1 MLCAGAENHR
11 IAATNAVYACTFEAT
26 FMKSVTKSSTYQRLA
41 WVLIALLAIP
51 QASFQPAARMSNEV
65 RTVVID
71 AGHGGTDPGNLGTR
85 RYKKAEK
92 DVSLAVALK
101 VEQYIKQRFPDI
113 KVVMTRRTDTYPTL
127 HERTVIANR
136 AQGDVFISIH
146 CDAAENRSAYGSS
159 TYVMG
164 KDHDDENRVAMRE
177 NSVILQEDN
186 QDVYEGFDPS
196 KPESYIML
204 TMFQYAFIQQSVE
217 LAQTVQNAFRN
228 DVGRKDRGVRQQPL
242 YVTSR
247 TAMPA
252 ILIELGFLTNSAEED
267 FLMTDD
273 GQDQMAQAIARS
285 FAQYKVRREGGIPN
299 EAPVT
304 AKPTVPAPTAVPTV
318 VPAVEAPAQAPAE
331 VATTKPATP
340 QPTAPEPVATEAAP
354 VVSDVF
360 YSVQLSVSGL
370 LKSPSEEP
378 FNALPG
384 VFYVKDGRLY
394 RYLAGRHTS
403 REVAVAALAQARAK
417 GFPDA
422 FLVAYRGT
430 ARITLDEAEQAL
442 KKP

>member
-1 MLCAGAENHR
+1 
-11 IAATNAVYACTFEAT
+11 
-26 FMKSVTKSSTYQRLA
+26 VTKSSTYQRLA
-41 WVLIALLAIP
+41 LVLIALLAIP
-51 QASFQPAARMSNEV
+51 QSGFQPAARMSDEV

-101 VEQYIKQRFPDI
+101 VEQYIKERFPDI
-113 KVVMTRRTDTYPTL
+113 KVVMTRRTDIYPTL

-217 LAQTVQNAFRN
+217 LAQNVQNAFRD

-247 TAMPA
+247 TAMPS
-252 ILIELGFLTNSAEED
+252 ILIELGFLTNSTEED
-267 FLMTDD
+267 FLMTEE
-273 GQDQMAQAIARS
+273 GQDQMARAISRS
-285 FAQYKVRREGGIPN
+285 FAQYKVKREGGSTAAAAAKTPPASAPASTPAA
-299 EAPVT
+299 EAVRANAPETLPLTELVKQT
-304 AKPTVPAPTAVPTV
+304 EPAAVEVPAAVASVARTTEPGSATPTLAPPVSSPAPAS
-318 VPAVEAPAQAPAE
+318 VPASAPASA
-331 VATTKPATP
+331 
-340 QPTAPEPVATEAAP
+340 
-354 VVSDVF
+354 VF
-360 YSVQLSVSGL
+360 FSIQLSVSAL
-370 LKSPSEEP
+370 EKSTTEAP
-378 FNALPG
+378 FSSLRD
-384 VFYVKDGRLY
+384 VFVVKDGRLF
-394 RYLAGRHTS
+394 RYLQGHFGSRASAVEGLNAVRQAGF
-403 REVAVAALAQARAK
+403 A
-417 GFPDA
+417 DA
-422 FLVAYRGT
+422 FVVAYRGS
-430 ARITLDEAEQAL
+430 ARITLDEADQAL
-442 KKP
+442 KP

>member
-1 MLCAGAENHR
+1 
-11 IAATNAVYACTFEAT
+11 
-26 FMKSVTKSSTYQRLA
+26 
-41 WVLIALLAIP
+41 
-51 QASFQPAARMSNEV
+51 MSNEV

-204 TMFQYAFIQQSVE
+204 TMFQYA
-217 LAQTVQNAFRN
+217 
-228 DVGRKDRGVRQQPL
+228 
-242 YVTSR
+242 
-247 TAMPA
+247 
-252 ILIELGFLTNSAEED
+252 
-267 FLMTDD
+267 
-273 GQDQMAQAIARS
+273 
-285 FAQYKVRREGGIPN
+285 
-299 EAPVT
+299 
-304 AKPTVPAPTAVPTV
+304 
-318 VPAVEAPAQAPAE
+318 
-331 VATTKPATP
+331 
-340 QPTAPEPVATEAAP
+340 
-354 VVSDVF
+354 
-360 YSVQLSVSGL
+360 
-370 LKSPSEEP
+370 
-378 FNALPG
+378 
-384 VFYVKDGRLY
+384 
-394 RYLAGRHTS
+394 
-403 REVAVAALAQARAK
+403 
-417 GFPDA
+417 
-422 FLVAYRGT
+422 
-430 ARITLDEAEQAL
+430 
-442 KKP
+442 

>member
-1 MLCAGAENHR
+1 M
-11 IAATNAVYACTFEAT
+11 
-26 FMKSVTKSSTYQRLA
+26 
-41 WVLIALLAIP
+41 AIP
-51 QASFQPAARMSNEV
+51 QSGFQPAARMSDQV

-71 AGHGGTDPGNLGTR
+71 AGHGGKDPGNLGTR
-85 RYKKAEK
+85 RYKKTEK
-92 DVSLAVALK
+92 DVSLSVALK

-113 KVVMTRRTDTYPTL
+113 KVVMTRRDDSYPTL

-186 QDVYEGFDPS
+186 QEVYEGFDPT

-228 DVGRKDRGVRQQPL
+228 DVGRKDRGVKQQPL

-267 FLMTDD
+267 YLMTDD

-285 FAQYKVRREGGIPN
+285 FAQYKVRREGGTAS
-299 EAPVT
+299 EPVV
-304 AKPTVPAPTAVPTV
+304 PPAPKPEVRLPEPAAQEVPK
-318 VPAVEAPAQAPAE
+318 VEAPTQ
-331 VATTKPATP
+331 
-340 QPTAPEPVATEAAP
+340 EAAP
-354 VVSDVF
+354 VVTESKPASEAPTNAAASDVYF
-360 YSVQLSVSGL
+360 TVQLSVSGIQ
-370 LKSPSEEP
+370 KSTSESP
-378 FNALPG
+378 FDAIRG
-384 VFYVKDGRLY
+384 VFFVKDGRLY
-394 RYLAGRHTS
+394 RYLYGRFGS
-403 REVAVAALAQARAK
+403 RDDAYKALQEARQK

-422 FLVAYRGT
+422 FMVAYRGT
-430 ARITLDEAEQAL
+430 ARITLDEADQAL

>member
-1 MLCAGAENHR
+1 
-11 IAATNAVYACTFEAT
+11 
-26 FMKSVTKSSTYQRLA
+26 MKSVTKSSTYQRLA
-41 WVLIALLAIP
+41 FVLIALMAIP
-51 QASFQPAARMSNEV
+51 QSGFQPAARMSDQV

-71 AGHGGTDPGNLGTR
+71 AGHGGKDPGNLGTR
-85 RYKKAEK
+85 RYKKSEK
-92 DVSLAVALK
+92 DVSLSVALK

-113 KVVMTRRTDTYPTL
+113 KVVMTRRDDSYPTL

-186 QDVYEGFDPS
+186 QDVYEGFDPT

-228 DVGRKDRGVRQQPL
+228 DVGRKDRGVKQQPL

-267 FLMTDD
+267 YLMTDD

-285 FAQYKVRREGGIPN
+285 FAQYKVRREGGT
-299 EAPVT
+299 APAVEPIVPPTPKPEVRQPEPATQEVPKIET
-304 AKPTVPAPTAVPTV
+304 AKPDPAPV
-318 VPAVEAPAQAPAE
+318 VAE
-331 VATTKPATP
+331 TKPA
-340 QPTAPEPVATEAAP
+340 PVFASANAAT
-354 VVSDVF
+354 SDVYF
-360 YSVQLSVSGL
+360 TVQLSVSGL
-370 LKSPSEEP
+370 LKSPSESP
-378 FNALPG
+378 FDAIRG

-394 RYLAGRHTS
+394 RYLYGRFATRDDAHK
-403 REVAVAALAQARAK
+403 ALQEARQK

-422 FLVAYRGT
+422 FMVAYRGT
-430 ARITLDEAEQAL
+430 SRITLDEADQAL

>member
-1 MLCAGAENHR
+1 
-11 IAATNAVYACTFEAT
+11 
-26 FMKSVTKSSTYQRLA
+26 
-41 WVLIALLAIP
+41 
-51 QASFQPAARMSNEV
+51 MSNEV

-101 VEQYIKQRFPDI
+101 VEQYIKERFPDI
-113 KVVMTRRTDTYPTL
+113 KVVMTRRTDVYPTL

-217 LAQTVQNAFRN
+217 LAQNVQNAFRD

-252 ILIELGFLTNSAEED
+252 ILIELGFLTNSTEED
-267 FLMTDD
+267 FLMTDE
-273 GQDQMAQAIARS
+273 GQDQMARAISRS
-285 FAQYKVRREGGIPN
+285 FAQYKVRREGGSASAEAFKAPTKPAVAPPAAETPAPVALTELVKQTEPAVV
-299 EAPVT
+299 EAPAPVKEVAAQT
-304 AKPTVPAPTAVPTV
+304 ATPLPTSTPLTELPKEANPAPTA
-318 VPAVEAPAQAPAE
+318 APA
-331 VATTKPATP
+331 
-340 QPTAPEPVATEAAP
+340 AA
-354 VVSDVF
+354 VSNDVYF
-360 YSVQLSVSGL
+360 SIQLSVSAL
-370 LKSPSEEP
+370 EKSLRESPFSNLSE
-378 FNALPG
+378 
-384 VFYVKDGRLY
+384 VFVLKDGRLF
-394 RYLAGRHTS
+394 RYLQGRYASRAAAIAGLN
-403 REVAVAALAQARAK
+403 AARQA
-417 GFPDA
+417 GFADA
-422 FLVAYRGT
+422 FVVAYKGS
-430 ARITLDEAEQAL
+430 ARITLDEADQAL
-442 KKP
+442 KP

>member
-1 MLCAGAENHR
+1 
-11 IAATNAVYACTFEAT
+11 
-26 FMKSVTKSSTYQRLA
+26 MKSVTKSSTYQRLA
-41 WVLIALLAIP
+41 FVLIALMAIP
-51 QASFQPAARMSNEV
+51 QSGFQPAARMSDQV

-71 AGHGGTDPGNLGTR
+71 AGHGGKDPGNLGTR
-85 RYKKAEK
+85 RYKKTEK

-113 KVVMTRRTDTYPTL
+113 KVVMTRRDDSYPTL

-186 QDVYEGFDPS
+186 QDVYEGFDPT

-204 TMFQYAFIQQSVE
+204 TMFQYAFIQQSVD

-228 DVGRKDRGVRQQPL
+228 DVGRKDRGVKQQPL

-267 FLMTDD
+267 YLMTDD
-273 GQDQMAQAIARS
+273 GQDQMALAIARS
-285 FAQYKVRREGGIPN
+285 FAQYKVRREGGTAT
-299 EAPVT
+299 EPVV
-304 AKPTVPAPTAVPTV
+304 PPAPKP
-318 VPAVEAPAQAPAE
+318 E
-331 VATTKPATP
+331 VSL
-340 QPTAPEPVATEAAP
+340 PEPVALEVPKVETPKVEAAP
-354 VVSDVF
+354 VVAEAKPTPIEVPANAAVSDVYF
-360 YSVQLSVSGL
+360 TVQLSVSGL
-370 LKSPSEEP
+370 QKSTSESP
-378 FNALPG
+378 FDAIRG
-384 VFYVKDGRLY
+384 VFFVKDGRLF
-394 RYLAGRHTS
+394 RYLYGRFSS
-403 REVAVAALAQARAK
+403 RDDAYKALQEARQK

-422 FLVAYRGT
+422 FMVAYRGT
-430 ARITLDEAEQAL
+430 ARITLDEADQAL

>member
-1 MLCAGAENHR
+1 
-11 IAATNAVYACTFEAT
+11 
-26 FMKSVTKSSTYQRLA
+26 MKSVTKSSTYQRLA
-41 WVLIALLAIP
+41 FVLIALMAIP
-51 QASFQPAARMSNEV
+51 QSGFQPAARMSDQV

-71 AGHGGTDPGNLGTR
+71 AGHGGKDPGNLGTR
-85 RYKKAEK
+85 RYKKTEK

-113 KVVMTRRTDTYPTL
+113 KVVMTRRDDSYPTL

-186 QDVYEGFDPS
+186 QDVYEGFDPT

-228 DVGRKDRGVRQQPL
+228 DVGRKDRGVKQQPL

-267 FLMTDD
+267 YLMTDD

-285 FAQYKVRREGGIPN
+285 FAQYKVRREGGTAT
-299 EAPVT
+299 EPVV
-304 AKPTVPAPTAVPTV
+304 PPAPKP
-318 VPAVEAPAQAPAE
+318 E
-331 VATTKPATP
+331 VSL
-340 QPTAPEPVATEAAP
+340 PEPVALEVPKVETPKVEAAP
-354 VVSDVF
+354 VVAEAKPTPIEVPANAAVSDVYF
-360 YSVQLSVSGL
+360 TVQLSVSGL
-370 LKSPSEEP
+370 QKSTSESP
-378 FNALPG
+378 FDAIRG
-384 VFYVKDGRLY
+384 VFFVKDGRLF
-394 RYLAGRHTS
+394 RYLYGRFSS
-403 REVAVAALAQARAK
+403 RDDAYKALQDARQK

-422 FLVAYRGT
+422 FMVAYRGT
-430 ARITLDEAEQAL
+430 ARITLDEADQAL

>member
-1 MLCAGAENHR
+1 
-11 IAATNAVYACTFEAT
+11 
-26 FMKSVTKSSTYQRLA
+26 MKSVTKSSTYQRLA
-41 WVLIALLAIP
+41 LVLIALMAIP
-51 QASFQPAARMSNEV
+51 QSGFQPAARMSDQV

-71 AGHGGTDPGNLGTR
+71 AGHGGKDPGNLGTR
-85 RYKKAEK
+85 RYKKTEK

-101 VEQYIKQRFPDI
+101 VEQYIKQRFPEI
-113 KVVMTRRTDTYPTL
+113 KVVMTRRDDSYPTL

-186 QDVYEGFDPS
+186 QDVYEGFDPT

-228 DVGRKDRGVRQQPL
+228 DVGRKDRGVKQQPL

-247 TAMPA
+247 TAMPS

-267 FLMTDD
+267 FLITEE

-285 FAQYKVRREGGIPN
+285 FAQYKVRREGGS
-299 EAPVT
+299 
-304 AKPTVPAPTAVPTV
+304 
-318 VPAVEAPAQAPAE
+318 
-331 VATTKPATP
+331 
-340 QPTAPEPVATEAAP
+340 APEPKPDVEKPAVKLPEPSPQVVETAPKKPEASAPTETITAP
-354 VVSDVF
+354 VPNEPTTSVAASDVYF
-360 YSVQLSVSGL
+360 TVQLSVSGL
-370 LKSPSEEP
+370 LKSTSESP
-378 FNALPG
+378 FDALRG
-384 VFYVKDGRLY
+384 VFHVKDGRLY
-394 RYLAGRHTS
+394 RYLYGRYAS
-403 REVAVAALAQARAK
+403 RDSAHGALQEARQK

-422 FLVAYRGT
+422 FMVAYRGT
-430 ARITLDEAEQAL
+430 SRITLDEADQAL

>member
-1 MLCAGAENHR
+1 
-11 IAATNAVYACTFEAT
+11 
-26 FMKSVTKSSTYQRLA
+26 MKSVTKSSTYQRLA
-41 WVLIALLAIP
+41 WVLIALLAVP
-51 QASFQPAARMSNEV
+51 HTGFQPAARMSDQV

-71 AGHGGTDPGNLGTR
+71 AGHGGKDPGNLGTR
-85 RYKKAEK
+85 RYKKSEK
-92 DVSLAVALK
+92 DVSLSVALK

-113 KVVMTRRTDTYPTL
+113 KVVMTRRDDSYPTL

-186 QDVYEGFDPS
+186 QDVYEGFDPT

-228 DVGRKDRGVRQQPL
+228 DVGRKDRGVKQQPL

-285 FAQYKVRREGGIPN
+285 FAQYKVRREGGT
-299 EAPVT
+299 APAAEPVVPATPKPEVRQPEPAAQEVPKIET
-304 AKPTVPAPTAVPTV
+304 AKPDPAPVITESKP
-318 VPAVEAPAQAPAE
+318 APAE
-331 VATTKPATP
+331 TSSN
-340 QPTAPEPVATEAAP
+340 AAA
-354 VVSDVF
+354 SDVYF
-360 YSVQLSVSGL
+360 TVQLSVSGL
-370 LKSPSEEP
+370 LKSLSESP
-378 FNALPG
+378 FDALRG

-394 RYLAGRHTS
+394 RYLYGRFAT
-403 REVAVAALAQARAK
+403 RDDAYKALQEARQK

-422 FLVAYRGT
+422 FMVAYRGT
-430 ARITLDEAEQAL
+430 ARITLDEADQAL

>member
-1 MLCAGAENHR
+1 
-11 IAATNAVYACTFEAT
+11 
-26 FMKSVTKSSTYQRLA
+26 MKSVTKSSTYQRLA
-41 WVLIALLAIP
+41 FVLIALMAIP
-51 QASFQPAARMSNEV
+51 QSGFQPAARMSDQV

-71 AGHGGTDPGNLGTR
+71 AGHGGKDPGNLGTR
-85 RYKKAEK
+85 RYKKTEK
-92 DVSLAVALK
+92 DVSLSVALK
-101 VEQYIKQRFPDI
+101 VEQYIKQRFPGI
-113 KVVMTRRTDTYPTL
+113 KVVMTRRDDSYPTL

-186 QDVYEGFDPS
+186 QDVYEGFDPT

-228 DVGRKDRGVRQQPL
+228 DVGRKDRGVKKQPL

-267 FLMTDD
+267 YLMTDD

-285 FAQYKVRREGGIPN
+285 FAQYKVRREGGTAS
-299 EAPVT
+299 EPVV
-304 AKPTVPAPTAVPTV
+304 PPAPKPEVRLPEPAAQEVPK
-318 VPAVEAPAQAPAE
+318 VEAPTQ
-331 VATTKPATP
+331 
-340 QPTAPEPVATEAAP
+340 EAAP
-354 VVSDVF
+354 VVTESKPASEAPTNAAASDVYF
-360 YSVQLSVSGL
+360 TVQLSVSGIQ
-370 LKSPSEEP
+370 KSTSESP
-378 FNALPG
+378 FDAIRG
-384 VFYVKDGRLY
+384 VFFVKDGRLY
-394 RYLAGRHTS
+394 RYLYGRFGS
-403 REVAVAALAQARAK
+403 RDDAYKALQEARQK

-422 FLVAYRGT
+422 FMVAYRGT
-430 ARITLDEAEQAL
+430 ARITLDEADQAL

>member
-1 MLCAGAENHR
+1 
-11 IAATNAVYACTFEAT
+11 
-26 FMKSVTKSSTYQRLA
+26 MKSVTKSSTYQRLA
-41 WVLIALLAIP
+41 FVLIALMAIP
-51 QASFQPAARMSNEV
+51 QSGFQPAARMSDQV

-71 AGHGGTDPGNLGTR
+71 AGHGGKDPGNLGTR
-85 RYKKAEK
+85 RYKKTEK

-113 KVVMTRRTDTYPTL
+113 KVVMTRRDDSYPTL

-186 QDVYEGFDPS
+186 QDVYEGFDPT

-204 TMFQYAFIQQSVE
+204 TMFQYAFIQQSVD

-228 DVGRKDRGVRQQPL
+228 DVGRKDRGVKQQPL

-267 FLMTDD
+267 YLMTDD
-273 GQDQMAQAIARS
+273 GQDQMALAIARS
-285 FAQYKVRREGGIPN
+285 FAQYKVRREGGTAT
-299 EAPVT
+299 EPVV
-304 AKPTVPAPTAVPTV
+304 PPAPKP
-318 VPAVEAPAQAPAE
+318 E
-331 VATTKPATP
+331 VSL
-340 QPTAPEPVATEAAP
+340 PEPVALEVPKVETPKVEAAP
-354 VVSDVF
+354 VVAEAKPTPIEVPANAAVSDVYF
-360 YSVQLSVSGL
+360 TVQLSVSGL
-370 LKSPSEEP
+370 EKSTSESP
-378 FNALPG
+378 FDAIRG
-384 VFYVKDGRLY
+384 VFFVKDGRLF
-394 RYLAGRHTS
+394 RYLYGRFSS
-403 REVAVAALAQARAK
+403 RDDAYKALQEARQK

-422 FLVAYRGT
+422 FMVAYRGT
-430 ARITLDEAEQAL
+430 ARITLDEADQAL

>member
-1 MLCAGAENHR
+1 
-11 IAATNAVYACTFEAT
+11 
-26 FMKSVTKSSTYQRLA
+26 
-41 WVLIALLAIP
+41 
-51 QASFQPAARMSNEV
+51 MSDEV

-71 AGHGGTDPGNLGTR
+71 AGHGGKDPGNLGTR
-85 RYKKAEK
+85 RYKKSEK
-92 DVSLAVALK
+92 DVSLSVALK
-101 VEQYIKQRFPDI
+101 VEQYIKQRFPGI
-113 KVVMTRRTDTYPTL
+113 KVVMTRRDDSYPTL

-186 QDVYEGFDPS
+186 QDVYEGFDPT

-204 TMFQYAFIQQSVE
+204 TMFQYAFIQQSVD

-228 DVGRKDRGVRQQPL
+228 DVGRKDRGVKQQPL

-267 FLMTDD
+267 YLMTDD

-285 FAQYKVRREGGIPN
+285 FAQYKVRREGGTATATEPVVPPTPKP
-299 EAPVT
+299 EVRQPEPAAQEVPKVESPKPESAPV
-304 AKPTVPAPTAVPTV
+304 AAESKP
-318 VPAVEAPAQAPAE
+318 APAE
-331 VATTKPATP
+331 VSAN
-340 QPTAPEPVATEAAP
+340 AAA
-354 VVSDVF
+354 SDVYF
-360 YSVQLSVSGL
+360 TVQLSVSGL
-370 LKSPSEEP
+370 LKSVIESP
-378 FNALPG
+378 FDALRG

-394 RYLAGRHTS
+394 RYLYGRYVS
-403 REVAVAALAQARAK
+403 RDAALTALQEARQK

-422 FLVAYRGT
+422 FMVAYRGT
-430 ARITLDEAEQAL
+430 TRITLDEADQAL